1 MQDGGMLSRDDNLIC
16 ENSFY
21 FILHK
26 GMGMPNA
33 SQNVTL
39 SNVYHDNATD
49 VTSSDQHW
57 AKVNVDV

>member
-1 MQDGGMLSRDDNLIC
+1 MPP
-16 ENSFY
+16 
-21 FILHK
+21 